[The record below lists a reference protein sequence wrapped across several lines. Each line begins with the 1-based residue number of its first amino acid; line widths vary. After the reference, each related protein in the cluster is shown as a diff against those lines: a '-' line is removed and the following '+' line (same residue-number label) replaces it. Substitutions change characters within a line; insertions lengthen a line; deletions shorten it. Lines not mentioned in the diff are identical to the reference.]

1 VKTYLSPCKLNIGLE
16 VIRRRDDGYH
26 DLNTLFYRLD
36 TPNDTLEVSDGQSF
50 NLSISD
56 NVLPADSKN
65 LIVRAIHLA
74 AQMDERDMPNLHIHL
89 EKKLPMG
96 AGIGGGSGN
105 AATALNIYSDH
116 VRELSPKEK
125 MSYAKWLGA
134 DVSFFTSGMRAA
146 IGSGIGDELR
156 EIDFEI
162 KNIILLAKL
171 KDISIPTADAYANVI
186 LNENRTPTDIAS
198 VVTKPLSEWK
208 NHLVNDF
215 EPYAFEQYPDLAEVK
230 QMMYDSGARFSM
242 MSGSGSLI
250 YGIFENI
257 EHSKAAALEILGYYR
272 DAWVAAHLPE

>member
-186 LNENRTPTDIAS
+186 LNENPTDIAS